1 MKNRV
6 GLVHVYKNRFIME
19 KIIKMN
25 GYVYLV
31 QDFEKK
37 GFETFY
43 NLGKDPDDDR
53 WEDRPNKNS
62 KKKKDED

>member
-1 MKNRV
+1 
-6 GLVHVYKNRFIME
+6 ME

-53 WEDRPNKNS
+53 WEDRPNKKS